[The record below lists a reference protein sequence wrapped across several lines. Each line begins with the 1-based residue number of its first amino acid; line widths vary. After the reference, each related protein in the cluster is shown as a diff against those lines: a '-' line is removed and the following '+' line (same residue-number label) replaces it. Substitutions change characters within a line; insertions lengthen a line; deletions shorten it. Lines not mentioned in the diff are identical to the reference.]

1 MHFFKKRLDTN
12 FQKYHHSKPK
22 DIHHTVTWLMNSL
35 SRSDAISLKA
45 YTFHLDFTTAPGKLN
60 PEISIQSFGQKSH
73 LITLKWPRSLQTD
86 QKLLRGKNQKEN
98 KIVEDLLLYLYQFIF
113 INFHTCK

>member
-1 MHFFKKRLDTN
+1 MHFNKKRLDTN

-45 YTFHLDFTTAPGKLN
+45 NFSHPDFTKAPGALN
-60 PEISIQSFGQKSH
+60 PETSIQSFGQKCQ
-73 LITLKWPRSLQTD
+73 LNE
-86 QKLLRGKNQKEN
+86 LR
-98 KIVEDLLLYLYQFIF
+98 
-113 INFHTCK
+113 